1 MQHLIV
7 RGIKQ
12 TIQFTTAPPS
22 PAKAGEGYLVN
33 ARSSAGFNVEYESAT
48 PSVCSAGSS
57 ETYFSASGTCTIVAS
72 ARGDDEYEE
81 GKGEQTFQVLKEQQH
96 ITFSPAPTT
105 ARIGGPRYAPSAV
118 ASSGLP
124 VSLSIATP
132 AICKLEEASEVA
144 FVAAGTCTIDA
155 KQAGSSFWEAAPQVE
170 VSFQVSKALQHLSF
184 QTVPASDV
192 VLGEGAFPVSAVS
205 SAGLPLEL
213 SSATPSTCSV
223 EGGEVH
229 LLAPGTCTID
239 ASQAGNG
246 EYEEATIT
254 RSFNIEKRSQVVRF
268 TSSPP
273 ESVTVG
279 GAPYLVA
286 AESSS
291 GLPVSFS
298 TTEAAV
304 CEAGGGTIHFIGP
317 GACVIEATQQGDAEF
332 QPAAARQ
339 SIRVNAAPLP
349 ILPGPPGGPLS
360 APFVSTPDSS
370 FRLAKGSKLDRTTG
384 AITFSV
390 SVTQTGTL
398 SWNVTFA
405 DGSFGVLAASRS
417 KCRRNQVML
426 RGACRPRRLTFGTGT
441 LEVGATAA
449 ASGNVSFTVAPSGA
463 ARSALQKALR
473 LRRPLAVRAA
483 ISFQSAFGG
492 SPVAHSYSI
501 DDRLSSKRHVTAG

>member
-1 MQHLIV
+1 MPVSESALKHPGVVITAASGDYGYDNWLVEPYLADRADYPAASPFVIGV
-7 RGIKQ
+7 GGTRLGL
-12 TIQFTTAPPS
+12 TTA
-22 PAKAGEGYLVN
+22 GT
-33 ARSSAGFNVEYESAT
+33 RESETVWNGHGA
-48 PSVCSAGSS
+48 AGSGCS
-57 ETYFSASGTCTIVAS
+57 FRWQAPRWQQEVADWPVGCE
-72 ARGDDEYEE
+72 RN
-81 GKGEQTFQVLKEQQH
+81 
-96 ITFSPAPTT
+96 
-105 ARIGGPRYAPSAV
+105 RAV
-118 ASSGLP
+118 A
-124 VSLSIATP
+124 
-132 AICKLEEASEVA
+132 
-144 FVAAGTCTIDA
+144 D
-155 KQAGSSFWEAAPQVE
+155 
-170 VSFQVSKALQHLSF
+170 
-184 QTVPASDV
+184 
-192 VLGEGAFPVSAVS
+192 VSA
-205 SAGLPLEL
+205 
-213 SSATPSTCSV
+213 
-223 EGGEVH
+223 
-229 LLAPGTCTID
+229 D
-239 ASQAGNG
+239 AD
-246 EYEEATIT
+246 
-254 RSFNIEKRSQVVRF
+254 
-268 TSSPP
+268 
-273 ESVTVG
+273 
-279 GAPYLVA
+279 PYT
-286 AESSS
+286 
-291 GLPVSFS
+291 G
-298 TTEAAV
+298 AAV
-304 CEAGGGTIHFIGP
+304 YDSYTRIERGGHIEPFEWETIHFIGP

-426 RGACRPRRLTFGTGT
+426 RGACRPRRLTFGTGA